1 MPNTLRSQI
10 SELATSLVESIL
22 AAARSV
28 PLEEFR
34 VEPRRARHEADLNIG
49 VVADRRTVVDSS
61 ADGARS
67 KQATAKTL
75 ELVVLLLRGQR
86 GGMRAEY
93 LRKKLGV
100 SKPEITRALKQG
112 LDAKRIVRKGERRAT
127 TYFAAL

>member
-22 AAARSV
+22 ATARSV
-28 PLEEFR
+28 PLEEFW
-34 VEPRRARHEADLNIG
+34 VEPRGARHEADLNIG
-49 VVADRRTVVDSS
+49 VVSDRRTVVDSS

-75 ELVVLLLRGQR
+75 ELVVLLLRGQP

-112 LDAKRIVRKGERRAT
+112 LDAKKLVRKGERRAT
-127 TYFAAL
+127 TYFAAV